1 LICIT
6 TMSATKKTLS
16 PDTIAI
22 IQATV
27 PALQQHGEAITRHF
41 YQVMFREHPEVKA
54 FFNESHQAT
63 GTQARALAGAV
74 LAYAAHIDR
83 VQEIAGALPRIVQK
97 HAALGI
103 QPAHYPI
110 VGKCLL
116 RAIREVLGEAA
127 TDAVIDAW
135 AQAYQALADLLIAA
149 EEQVYA
155 ENAARTGGWRGLRS
169 FRIARREA
177 ESELITSFYLE
188 PVDGRPLLA
197 FTPGQYLTLA
207 LQIEGEAMRRNY
219 SLSDAPGKPWYRISV
234 KREEGGRV
242 SNWLHEE
249 AGVGTE
255 LQVQAP
261 CGDFLLE
268 QPVDAQRPLV
278 LVTGGVGI
286 TPAMSMLEA
295 AAPSGRPIRFIHA
308 ARHGGVHAFRERVD
322 QIAARHDNVE
332 VLYVYDQP
340 RADDRPHAT
349 GMVTRELLAQQ
360 LPEDRDVDLYFLG
373 PKPFMQAV
381 YRNGL
386 ALGVAQDR
394 LRYEFFGPLEEL
406 RAA

>member
-1 LICIT
+1 MFT
-6 TMSATKKTLS
+6 AKTISL
-16 PDTIAI
+16 

-27 PALQQHGEAITRHF
+27 PVLQQHGEAITTHF
-41 YQVMFREHPEVKA
+41 YQLMFREHPEVKA
-54 FFNESHQAT
+54 FFNEAHQSS

-83 VQEIAGALPRIVQK
+83 LDELAGALPRIIQK
-97 HAALGI
+97 HAALGVL
-103 QPAHYPI
+103 PEHYPI
-110 VGKCLL
+110 VGACLL
-116 RAIREVLGEAA
+116 RAIKEVLGDAA
-127 TDAVIDAW
+127 TDDIIAAW
-135 AQAYQALADLLIAA
+135 GEAYGALADLLIAA

-155 ENAARTGGWRGLRS
+155 ANAARTGGWRGTRP

-188 PVDGRPLLA
+188 PVDGQPLLDFA
-197 FTPGQYLTLA
+197 PGQYLTLV
-207 LQIEGEAMRRNY
+207 LQVQGEEVRRNY
-219 SLSDAPGKPWYRISV
+219 SLSDAPGKSWYRISV

-242 SNWLHEE
+242 SNWLH
-249 AGVGTE
+249 AQAQVGAV

-261 CGDFLLE
+261 CGDFTLA
-268 QPVDAQRPLV
+268 PAANDDQRPLV

-322 QIAARHDNVE
+322 ALAAQHANVE

-340 RADDRPHAT
+340 RPEDQPHAT
-349 GMVTRELLAQQ
+349 GLLTQELLARQ
-360 LPEDRDVDLYFLG
+360 LPADRNVDFYFLG

-381 YRNGL
+381 YRSGL
-386 ALGVAQDR
+386 ALGVARER

-406 RAA
+406 QAA

>member
-1 LICIT
+1 
-6 TMSATKKTLS
+6 MLS
-16 PDTIAI
+16 PQTIATV
-22 IQATV
+22 QATV

-41 YQVMFREHPEVKA
+41 YQVLFREHPEVKS
-54 FFNESHQAT
+54 FFNAAHQGS

-83 VQEIAGALPRIVQK
+83 VHEIAGALPRIVQK

-103 QPAHYPI
+103 LPEHYPI
-110 VGKCLL
+110 VGACLL

-127 TDAVIDAW
+127 TDAVLAAW
-135 AQAYQALADLLIAA
+135 GEAYQGLADLLIAA

-169 FRIARREA
+169 FRVARRER
-177 ESELITSFYLE
+177 ESALITSFYLE
-188 PVDGRPLLA
+188 PVDGGKLLA
-197 FTPGQYLTLA
+197 FTPGQYLTLV
-207 LQIEGEAMRRNY
+207 LTVDGEQVRRNY
-219 SLSDAPGKPWYRISV
+219 SLSDAPSKPWYRISV
-234 KREEGGRV
+234 KREDSGRV
-242 SNWLHEE
+242 SSWLHEQ
-249 AGVGTE
+249 AVVGTE

-261 CGDFLLE
+261 CGDFMLE
-268 QPVDAQRPLV
+268 QPADAQRPLV

-308 ARHGGVHAFRERVD
+308 ARNGGVHAFRRRVD
-322 QIAARHDNVE
+322 EIAANHGNVK

-340 RADDRPHAT
+340 LPEDRPHAT
-349 GMVTRELLAQQ
+349 GLLSAELLGQQ
-360 LPEDRDVDLYFLG
+360 LPQDRDVDLYFLG

-386 ALGVAQDR
+386 ALGIAQDR
-394 LRYEFFGPLEEL
+394 LRYEFFGPLEDL